1 MPTINI
7 VVECEVERT
16 VRLRQVASMFDME
29 ATTKPSEQW
38 TFDISLPDKWQIGL
52 IVGPSG
58 SGKTTL
64 AKHLFSNDPT
74 DQYEWP
80 ENQSLLD
87 GFPDRA
93 GTTVKSIT
101 QALSSVGFS
110 SPPSWLKP
118 YRVLSTGEQFRANL
132 ARAVHGLRESPLTL
146 VDEFTS
152 TVDRTVARV
161 GAAAVSRAVR
171 RTAGQFVAITCHGD
185 VEDWLS
191 PDWVI
196 QMPSGTLTQR
206 RLDRR
211 PAIDLDIRRCHHS
224 RWITYRKHHYLS
236 TSMAIAA
243 ACYEATWDGQPVAF
257 SSVLYFPHPVSPG
270 WREHRTVCLPDYQG
284 VGIGM
289 ALSNYVASIYAAKGL
304 PYRSVTTHPAMI
316 SYRKSS
322 PLWATIRKPS
332 TPRPLHRKRHAGHN
346 RMPQSAMNRLTATH
360 QYIGPPNPAGCKL
373 FGMEPS

>member
-16 VRLRQVASMFDME
+16 IRLRQVASMFDME
-29 ATTKPSEQW
+29 PTTKPSEQW

-161 GAAAVSRAVR
+161 GSAAVSRAVR
-171 RTAGQFVAITCHGD
+171 RADGRFVAVTCHGD
-185 VEDWLS
+185 VEKWLC

-196 QMPSGTLTQR
+196 EMPAGTLTQR
-206 RLDRR
+206 RPVRR
-211 PAIDLDIRRCHHS
+211 PRIDLDIRRVHHS

-243 ACYEATWDGQPVAF
+243 A
-257 SSVLYFPHPVSPG
+257 
-270 WREHRTVCLPDYQG
+270 
-284 VGIGM
+284 
-289 ALSNYVASIYAAKGL
+289 YAAKGL

-322 PLWATIRKPS
+322 PLWATTRKPS
-332 TPRPLHRKRHAGHN
+332 TPRPLHRKHHAGHN